1 MSTPRRQHFEPAT
14 DVESPGHQPS
24 ARENTNNVPT
34 ADSKEI
40 GTLLYRIDE
49 KQTNWDGNTEWITL
63 EFYEHVI
70 VYRKKAQWC
79 CFPKMYY
86 AEAIPRFKVV
96 NVTFTNGRR
105 NLFWWIFILAM
116 IGALL
121 IVFGMLLL
129 PSTTGEIMRIVGIV
143 LLAVSPVPLIFC
155 SKWRYVTFDIKGLH
169 SGGGWFSKAKIYSF
183 HFSESK
189 PDEDFIVNYIYSPLQ
204 KGCTQIHAL
213 SHYNSAALAAP
224 LNSELRTSMKAEDW
238 LLPHKQWTSHQ
249 HRRGRGDYN
258 SHPHI
263 VPTTYDESE
272 PYSDVEYEYDQ
283 ETPEDFPIA
292 RTMEADIRPA
302 VRAQRVPKRH
312 PQPYGA

>member
-1 MSTPRRQHFEPAT
+1 MASQKDQASQAMSTPRRQHFESAT

-40 GTLLYRIDE
+40 GTLLYKIDE

-79 CFPKMYY
+79 CFP
-86 AEAIPRFKVV
+86 
-96 NVTFTNGRR
+96 N
-105 NLFWWIFILAM
+105 
-116 IGALL
+116 
-121 IVFGMLLL
+121 
-129 PSTTGEIMRIVGIV
+129 
-143 LLAVSPVPLIFC
+143 
-155 SKWRYVTFDIKGLH
+155 

-183 HFSESK
+183 HFSKSK

-238 LLPHKQWTSHQ
+238 LLSHKQWTSHQ

-263 VPTTYDESE
+263 IPTYDESE

-292 RTMEADIRPA
+292 RTMEADIRP